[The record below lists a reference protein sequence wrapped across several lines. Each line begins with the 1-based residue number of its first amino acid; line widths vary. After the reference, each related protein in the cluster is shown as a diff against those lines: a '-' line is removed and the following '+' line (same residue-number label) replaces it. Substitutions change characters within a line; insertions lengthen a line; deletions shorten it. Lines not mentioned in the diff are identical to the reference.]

1 MDVYFC
7 HHCQQS
13 IPIKDL
19 ESGAAIRRSGRT
31 YCATCKLLPRE
42 ERSPL
47 LFGIMGFTLLAALA
61 VIVFQYGDVLGIPG
75 LASKKTEPG
84 GPVAAAKELPV
95 SVTLAELRS
104 DVGRA
109 DEALKGRQQELD
121 QRLKAIED
129 RWGAQA
135 EKVNLILGKLDLFDA
150 RFAESARQ
158 GTQLHRAEDQVKEL
172 SDRVRALS
180 DQNAAL
186 AAELQELKGLV
197 ARAEPPPPVTP
208 VEEKPV
214 AADPVRDE
222 VRGLLKDVKDRSP
235 MKRFNAVA
243 ELAKYDAPEAR
254 AAVIA
259 ALRDEDFFV
268 RRVAADLLG
277 DSRSEEPIPSLIEAL
292 DDEEV
297 SVRVAAHGALKKLT
311 RKDLGFQENAS
322 IEERTRA
329 RKKWKEWWDK
339 KTAAGK

>member
-1 MDVYFC
+1 VDVYFC

-19 ESGAAIRRSGRT
+19 ESGAAIRRSGRY
-31 YCATCKLLPRE
+31 YCATCKQLPRE

-47 LFGIMGFTLLAALA
+47 LIGILGFALLAALGVLA
-61 VIVFQYGDVLGIPG
+61 FQYGDVLGLPG
-75 LASKKTEPG
+75 MGTKKAEPG
-84 GPVAAAKELPV
+84 KVAETAKEPPV
-95 SVTLAELRS
+95 SATLAELRS
-104 DVGRA
+104 EVVRS
-109 DEALKGRQQELD
+109 DETHRGRQQELD

-135 EKVNLILGKLDLFDA
+135 EKVNLVLGKLDLIDA

-158 GTQLHRAEDQVKEL
+158 GTQLHRVEDQSKEL
-172 SDRVRALS
+172 SDRMRTLS
-180 DQNAAL
+180 DQVAAL
-186 AAELQELKGLV
+186 TAELQELKGQA
-197 ARAEPPPPVTP
+197 ARAEPPAPVPP

-214 AADPVRDE
+214 PADPMKEE
-222 VRGLLKDVKDRSP
+222 VRALLKDVKDRSP

-311 RKDLGFQENAS
+311 RKDLGFQENAT

-329 RKKWKEWWDK
+329 KKKWKEWWDK
-339 KTAAGK
+339 KSGTGK